1 MAQKHPDIELAD
13 RLDAEDRLRNRGYEK
28 QTCERCNG
36 FGQFGS
42 IQCPRCEGKGYWWMP
57 PVTKQVEEQPE

>member
-28 QTCERCNG
+28 RTCERCNG